1 MASRLSG
8 TKDPDIHSV
17 QPLLSSA
24 LCQTPHCISTAAAV
38 GVLVAVVQQAAVY
51 GSTMHAMIVTVREAH
66 KQYAASARSYDS
78 SETIAYVRAVH
89 IISDLQSNC
98 PS

>member
-1 MASRLSG
+1 VQNSAKRSCLPSSKQLRQPFSQGAVRTSNQLVMASRLSG

-38 GVLVAVVQQAAVY
+38 GVLSSSVSSCVADRAL
-51 GSTMHAMIVTVREAH
+51 TEA
-66 KQYAASARSYDS
+66 
-78 SETIAYVRAVH
+78 
-89 IISDLQSNC
+89 LL
-98 PS
+98 